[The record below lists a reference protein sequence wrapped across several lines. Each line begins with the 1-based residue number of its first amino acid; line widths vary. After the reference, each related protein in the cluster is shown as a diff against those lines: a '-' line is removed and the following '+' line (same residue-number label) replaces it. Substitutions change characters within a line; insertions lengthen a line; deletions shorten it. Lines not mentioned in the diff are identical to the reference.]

1 MNSYI
6 TRCKNTVLDYLG
18 KAQQTEAKITEGRSI
33 YQAEAME
40 REEKRLRAE
49 LEKARKAAEEKLDA
63 IYHEASVG
71 AREWGQLDGAKL
83 TADAQLLQGQGVTPD
98 QFGQLVSKY
107 QDNYTMLDALR
118 KYGEKQNAA
127 AIKEAREAGES
138 GLVVGP
144 YNLQS
149 IPGPDAKQKEWDD
162 MRRRAGHFLDIADG
176 RGMDDF
182 TRGFARSTADRE
194 FEAWG
199 QEPEAPKPVD
209 HDAVQKAFRDA
220 WGFVKDDE

>member
-6 TRCKNTVLDYLG
+6 SRCKNTVLDYLS
-18 KAQQTEAKITEGRSI
+18 KAQQTEAKISEGRSI
-33 YQAEAME
+33 YQPEAME

-49 LEKARKAAEEKLDA
+49 LEKARKAAEDKLDA
-63 IYHEASVG
+63 IYHEASAG

-98 QFGQLVSKY
+98 QFSQLVSKY
-107 QDNYTMLDALR
+107 QDNYTMLDQLR

-127 AIKEAREAGES
+127 AIKEAREAGNHDIM
-138 GLVVGP
+138 LGP
-144 YNLQS
+144 YEVQS
-149 IPGPDAKQKEWDD
+149 IPGPDAKLKEWED
-162 MRRRAGHFLDIADG
+162 MRSRAGRFLDIADG

-182 TRGFARSTADRE
+182 ALSFARSTADRA

-199 QEPEAPKPVD
+199 QDPEAPKPVD
-209 HDAVQKAFRDA
+209 HEAVQKAFHEG
-220 WGFVKDDE
+220 WGFVKDDA